1 MSKND
6 KNLVKKEFLIYSDD
20 NGDVK
25 VNVMLINNDLW
36 LTQELIAELFD
47 KDRSVITRH
56 INNIFDEQEL
66 EEESNVQK
74 MHFANSD
81 KPVKIYNLNVI
92 IAVGYRVNSKKATQ
106 FRIWAT
112 KVLKEYITKGFV
124 LDDEKLKNAENV
136 FGQDYFKELLERIR
150 SIRASERRI
159 WQQITD
165 IFAECSIDYNKN
177 SSTTKEFFAT
187 IQNKFHYA
195 IIHKTAAEIIYTN
208 VDSTKESMGLKTW
221 KNAPEGRI
229 LKSDA
234 LVAKN
239 YLSEKEIK
247 QLERAVTEAA
257 RDKKR
262 VSIAISMF

>member
-6 KNLVKKEFLIYSDD
+6 KNLVKKEFLIYSND

-92 IAVGYRVNSKKATQ
+92 ISVG
-106 FRIWAT
+106 
-112 KVLKEYITKGFV
+112 
-124 LDDEKLKNAENV
+124 
-136 FGQDYFKELLERIR
+136 
-150 SIRASERRI
+150 
-159 WQQITD
+159 
-165 IFAECSIDYNKN
+165 
-177 SSTTKEFFAT
+177 
-187 IQNKFHYA
+187 
-195 IIHKTAAEIIYTN
+195 
-208 VDSTKESMGLKTW
+208 
-221 KNAPEGRI
+221 
-229 LKSDA
+229 
-234 LVAKN
+234 
-239 YLSEKEIK
+239 
-247 QLERAVTEAA
+247 
-257 RDKKR
+257 
-262 VSIAISMF
+262 